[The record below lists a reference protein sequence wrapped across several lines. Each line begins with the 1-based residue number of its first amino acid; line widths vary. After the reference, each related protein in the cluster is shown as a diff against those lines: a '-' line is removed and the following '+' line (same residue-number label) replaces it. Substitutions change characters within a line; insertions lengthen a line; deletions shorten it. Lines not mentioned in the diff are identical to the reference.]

1 MQEINGIFLPDGDTH
16 FPAAIAAS
24 PVWQDGRGT
33 YQFEKLT
40 NALAVVGPTRRGL
53 AVDVGGHV
61 GLWSRILHAHFQ
73 HVVAFEPVPALA
85 QCFRLNAPGVELYE
99 VALAH
104 EEATAVGFVTIAEN
118 SGNSRFAIRGDMAPN
133 ICVSMR
139 TLDSFKLVPD
149 FLKIDV
155 EGFELNVIE
164 GGRETIAQHKP
175 VIVVEQKPGHAQ
187 RYGFGETQAV
197 DVLKSWGYAVAW
209 KRSGDFCMLHRG
221 Q

>member
-1 MQEINGIFLPDGDTH
+1 MQEVNGIFLPDGDTH
-16 FPAAIAAS
+16 FPEAIKAS
-24 PVWQDGRGT
+24 PFWHDGRGT
-33 YQFEKLT
+33 YQYAKLT
-40 NALAVVGPTRRGL
+40 NALTVVPETRRGL

-61 GLWSRILHAHFQ
+61 GLWSRILHAHFKR
-73 HVVAFEPVPALA
+73 VVAFEPVPALA
-85 QCFRLNAPGVELYE
+85 ECFRLNAPGVELHE

-104 EEATAVGFVTIAEN
+104 EEATAVGFVTISEN
-118 SGNSRFAIRGDMAPN
+118 SGNSRFAVRGDIAPN
-133 ICVSMR
+133 ICVLMK
-139 TLDSFKLVPD
+139 TLDSFKLAPD

-164 GGRETIAQHKP
+164 GARETIAQHQP

-209 KRSGDFCMLHRG
+209 KKSGDFCMKWG
-221 Q
+221 K